1 MKHGKRL
8 FCLHSALKAQH
19 QARKTGQKA
28 ADWELSL
35 SGEFMRKKSTFV
47 LYSLAVGLACSSPSF
62 AQADPLTRFLDG
74 MFKRDA
80 ARPEAPPAEQSAPA
94 PTAPAERVPTRV
106 APQPPTAP
114 QSRAASNPSTPP
126 SRPQLQ
132 RIEAGSDTVKPIAN
146 PEKVKP
152 KVPAPVAKPA
162 AVPASKSEASAADA
176 AAPAKGSVLP
186 VRAVA
191 PTASAVQSV
200 PTSPAAALERVN
212 GYFNSIDQLT
222 ASFVQTSANGQ
233 RAEGTLSMRRPG
245 QLHFAYAPPSSLEI
259 VSDGRSV
266 AIRDKKLG
274 TNDVYSIRQ
283 TPLKF
288 LVQDQVD
295 LAKDTKVQDVQIG
308 SDGII
313 TVRFEDSATLGG
325 TSKITLRFDARG
337 NALRQW
343 TVIDAQGYETTVAL
357 SGLNVVR
364 RTSAEVN

>member
-1 MKHGKRL
+1 
-8 FCLHSALKAQH
+8 
-19 QARKTGQKA
+19 
-28 ADWELSL
+28 
-35 SGEFMRKKSTFV
+35 MRKKSAFIF
-47 LYSLAVGLACSSPSF
+47 YSLAIGLASSSPSL

-74 MFKRDA
+74 MFKRDV
-80 ARPEAPPAEQSAPA
+80 ARSTPVEQPAPA
-94 PTAPAERVPTRV
+94 PAVPTERAPARV
-106 APQPPTAP
+106 APQPPSRTQPQAIAKPSPAP
-114 QSRAASNPSTPP
+114 SQPQVRRADSKA
-126 SRPQLQ
+126 
-132 RIEAGSDTVKPIAN
+132 EAAKSVAVDKTKAN
-146 PEKVKP
+146 PPAQATKP
-152 KVPAPVAKPA
+152 ATTPAPKTEA
-162 AVPASKSEASAADA
+162 A
-176 AAPAKGSVLP
+176 
-186 VRAVA
+186 
-191 PTASAVQSV
+191 ASAVAVPTKANLTPARATAPAAPISQPV

-222 ASFVQTSANGQ
+222 ASFVQTSTNGQ

-245 QLHFAYAPPSSLEI
+245 QLHFAYAPPSTLEI

-266 AIRDKKLG
+266 AVRDKKLG

-308 SDGII
+308 SDGVI

-325 TSKITLRFDARG
+325 TSKITLRFDARA

-343 TVIDAQGYETTVAL
+343 TVIDAQGYETMVAL

-364 RTSAEVN
+364 RASAEAN

>member
-1 MKHGKRL
+1 
-8 FCLHSALKAQH
+8 
-19 QARKTGQKA
+19 
-28 ADWELSL
+28 
-35 SGEFMRKKSTFV
+35 MRKKSASILFG
-47 LYSLAVGLACSSPSF
+47 LAVGLASSSPSL
-62 AQADPLTRFLDG
+62 AQTSDPLTKFLDG
-74 MFKRDA
+74 MFKREA
-80 ARPEAPPAEQSAPA
+80 ARPAAPVEQPAPA
-94 PTAPAERVPTRV
+94 PAAPAER
-106 APQPPTAP
+106 APARAVP
-114 QSRAASNPSTPP
+114 QSPPRVQPQAASQSPAAPL
-126 SRPQLQ
+126 RPQSQ
-132 RIEAGSDTVKPIAN
+132 RTESKIDA
-146 PEKVKP
+146 
-152 KVPAPVAKPA
+152 AKPA
-162 AVPASKSEASAADA
+162 QAAERTKTSAPAQPVKPV
-176 AAPAKGSVLP
+176 AAPAPKTEAAASAMATPPKANVTP
-186 VRAVA
+186 VRAA
-191 PTASAVQSV
+191 PAGPASQPV

-222 ASFVQTSANGQ
+222 ASFVQTSTNGQ

-266 AIRDKKLG
+266 AVRDKKLG

-295 LAKDTKVQDVQIG
+295 LAKDTKVQDVQVG
-308 SDGII
+308 SDGVI

-325 TSKITLRFDARG
+325 TSKITLRFDARA

-364 RTSAEVN
+364 RASAEAN

>member
-1 MKHGKRL
+1 
-8 FCLHSALKAQH
+8 
-19 QARKTGQKA
+19 
-28 ADWELSL
+28 
-35 SGEFMRKKSTFV
+35 MRKKSTFV
-47 LYSLAVGLACSSPSF
+47 FYSLAVGLACSSPSF

-74 MFKRDA
+74 MFKRDTP
-80 ARPEAPPAEQSAPA
+80 RPEAAPTEQSAPA
-94 PTAPAERVPTRV
+94 PIAPAERAPTRAAPKPPAV
-106 APQPPTAP
+106 PQP
-114 QSRAASNPSTPP
+114 RAASSPSTLP
-126 SRPQLQ
+126 SQPQPQ
-132 RIEAGSDTVKPIAN
+132 RVETGSDAV
-146 PEKVKP
+146 
-152 KVPAPVAKPA
+152 KPA
-162 AVPASKSEASAADA
+162 ASPEKAKSKLPAQAVKPVAAPSPRSEASASDA
-176 AAPAKGSVLP
+176 AAPAKASVVP
-186 VRAVA
+186 VRAAA
-191 PTASAVQSV
+191 PTASSAQPV

-212 GYFNSIDQLT
+212 GYFNSIDQMT

-245 QLHFAYAPPSSLEI
+245 QLHFAYSPPSSLEI

-325 TSKITLRFDARG
+325 TSKITLRFDARA